1 MKTRAEELK
10 SLINALGNMIVDHC
24 DVETCKII
32 DKYVKYRIELA
43 KIGG

>member
-10 SLINALGNMIVDHC
+10 SLINALGDMIVDHC

-32 DKYVKYRIELA
+32 DEYVKYKIELS
-43 KIGG
+43 KIEG